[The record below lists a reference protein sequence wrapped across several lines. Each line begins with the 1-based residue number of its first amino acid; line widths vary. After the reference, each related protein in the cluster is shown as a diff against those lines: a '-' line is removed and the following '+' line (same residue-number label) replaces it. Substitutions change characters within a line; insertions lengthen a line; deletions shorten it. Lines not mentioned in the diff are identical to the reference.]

1 VKRHAIAGA
10 VTALAVT
17 AIAIAAE
24 LYALSPR
31 GSALEMHPSLALI
44 FPIMLCAFLFV
55 IACILLAPQSTRR
68 IADAAAMFCLAYII
82 VGIPGVVAAE
92 GVRRYAFSRLAERSA
107 PLVAAI
113 HAFEADHRRPPSS
126 LNELVPGYLSAVPG
140 TGMGA
145 YPHYEYAAGE
155 IATGMGNDWV
165 LIVDASEGPF
175 SWDKYVYY
183 PDGRGWV
190 YVPGD

>member
-31 GSALEMHPSLALI
+31 GSAVEMHPSLALI
-44 FPIMLCAFLFV
+44 FPIILCAFLFG

-68 IADAAAMFCLAYII
+68 LADAVAMFCLAYIV
-82 VGIPGVVAAE
+82 VGIPGVMAAD
-92 GVRRYAFSRLAERSA
+92 GARRFAFSRLAERST

-126 LNELVPGYLSAVPG
+126 LDELVPRYLPVLPG

-145 YPHYEYAAGE
+145 YPHYHYDAYDDG
-155 IATGMGNDWV
+155 GWRLWV
-165 LIVDASEGPF
+165 PASEGPMSF
-175 SWDKYVYY
+175 ELFEYDRHRREWRSVSD
-183 PDGRGWV
+183 
-190 YVPGD
+190 